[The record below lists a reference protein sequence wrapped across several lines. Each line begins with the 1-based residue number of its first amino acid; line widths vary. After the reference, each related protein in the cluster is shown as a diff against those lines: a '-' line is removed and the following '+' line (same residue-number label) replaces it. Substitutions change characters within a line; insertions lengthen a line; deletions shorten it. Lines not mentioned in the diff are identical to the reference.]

1 MPNDIIS
8 GLFIFIPI
16 DTISGFY
23 IFIPIDTIS
32 GFYIF
37 IPNDTISGFCIFI
50 PIDTI
55 SGLRLDY
62 AISISFISIPR
73 FSIIKFK
80 EVIFIS
86 IAILGLESDYSIK
99 KIKLK

>member
-50 PIDTI
+50 PIDII

-73 FSIIKFK
+73 FSIIKFMD
-80 EVIFIS
+80 VIFIS
-86 IAILGLESDYSIK
+86 IAISELELDYSIK
-99 KIKLK
+99 KIK

>member
-23 IFIPIDTIS
+23 IFIPVDTIS

-37 IPNDTISGFCIFI
+37 IPIV
-50 PIDTI
+50 TI
-55 SGLRLDY
+55 SGLGLDY

-73 FSIIKFK
+73 FSIIKFMD
-80 EVIFIS
+80 VIFIS
-86 IAILGLESDYSIK
+86 IAISELELDYSIK
-99 KIKLK
+99 KIK